1 MPPKKK
7 KSGKKKL
14 AKMTEE
20 ERLIYLEQKRL
31 AEEEMKKKKE
41 DMLTQFLKV
50 SLFVTFNFTTRF
62 TFKLYFLKTFN
73 FSQEHK
79 ITSYTFGSLICRI
92 SLPKK
97 RKVLNSI

>member
-20 ERLIYLEQKRL
+20 ERLLYMEQKRL

-50 SLFVTFNFTTRF
+50 NRTNCT
-62 TFKLYFLKTFN
+62 LYFFIQLR
-73 FSQEHK
+73 HK
-79 ITSYTFGSLICRI
+79 FPKLSGSYISRI
-92 SLPKK
+92 SYIAM
-97 RKVLNSI
+97 N

>member
-20 ERLIYLEQKRL
+20 ERLLYMEQKRL

-50 SLFVTFNFTTRF
+50 RCTNCTLFFFIKPLPNFA
-62 TFKLYFLKTFN
+62 KLRGSY
-73 FSQEHK
+73 
-79 ITSYTFGSLICRI
+79 ITRI
-92 SLPKK
+92 SH
-97 RKVLNSI
+97 IAMT

>member
-1 MPPKKK
+1 MPAKKK

-20 ERLIYLEQKRL
+20 EKLLYLEQKRL

-50 SLFVTFNFTTRF
+50 SWCICEAFNVIATDGCGDFLFYPGQTCQGRE
-62 TFKLYFLKTFN
+62 
-73 FSQEHK
+73 EHQ
-79 ITSYTFGSLICRI
+79 
-92 SLPKK
+92 
-97 RKVLNSI
+97 V